1 MKDNEKREKEI
12 IEAALRVVAREGYYN
27 LSMEKVAKEA
37 NMSKGGIAHYFSSK
51 KKLFKAVFVKFFDM
65 IFLRSKNTVKEIDDP
80 IDKLVSFVWLYNWDD
95 PDVFTGY
102 PILFDFMSIASRDE
116 DYREIF
122 ISWVNSWIDLLKD
135 ALKEAKEKGI
145 IKKELDED
153 ATARTI
159 SAIYQGIAERWYL
172 DRENHSTNWAESEL
186 KKSVY
191 GLLKAYLI

>member
-1 MKDNEKREKEI
+1 
-12 IEAALRVVAREGYYN
+12 
-27 LSMEKVAKEA
+27 
-37 NMSKGGIAHYFSSK
+37 
-51 KKLFKAVFVKFFDM
+51 M

-145 IKKELDED
+145 IKKR
-153 ATARTI
+153 AR
-159 SAIYQGIAERWYL
+159 
-172 DRENHSTNWAESEL
+172 
-186 KKSVY
+186 
-191 GLLKAYLI
+191 